1 VCRRAFA
8 QNHEIRTPLVGV
20 IGVADILLTKPGMAP
35 DLREQLDVIHMSG
48 KALLSLVNNILD
60 LSRMDARMLTLDKR
74 VRRPFQHVRQR
85 F

>member
-1 VCRRAFA
+1 
-8 QNHEIRTPLVGV
+8 VGV

-74 VRRPFQHVRQR
+74 VRRPFPHVRQR
-85 F
+85 L